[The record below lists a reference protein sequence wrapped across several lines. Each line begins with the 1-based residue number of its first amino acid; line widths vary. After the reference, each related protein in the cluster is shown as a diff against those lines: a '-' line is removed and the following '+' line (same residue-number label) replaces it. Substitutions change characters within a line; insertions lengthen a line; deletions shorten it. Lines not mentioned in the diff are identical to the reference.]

1 MIFRMVYP
9 INMGTKK
16 LLYSFEWMSKPK
28 INYHKSEMVTF
39 GLEEEEQDLVANLLN
54 CKVGMMP
61 ITYLG
66 FPISDRYIG
75 IQAFR
80 GLTTKIRNKQQPWKG
95 ENNVIS
101 EPTYLMGMLHFKRRN
116 T

>member
-1 MIFRMVYP
+1 MDVKAQDQLPQKWNGDIWYGKG
-9 INMGTKK
+9 GTRF
-16 LLYSFEWMSKPK
+16 S
-28 INYHKSEMVTF
+28 
-39 GLEEEEQDLVANLLN
+39 GNLLN

-61 ITYLG
+61 ITYLR